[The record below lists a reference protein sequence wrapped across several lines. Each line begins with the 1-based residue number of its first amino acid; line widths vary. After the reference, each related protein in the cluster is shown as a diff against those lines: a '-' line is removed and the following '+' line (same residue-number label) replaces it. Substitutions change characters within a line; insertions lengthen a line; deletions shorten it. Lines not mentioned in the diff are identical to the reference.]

1 MRVAFC
7 MLRSAIDRR
16 DGGAES
22 IRNLT
27 EGLWAIGGME
37 INVISSSGSYPGHQS
52 YAPYP
57 WKDSKAIPLIGH
69 FYRTVRSAA
78 VDHDLL
84 VLVLPN
90 PAFGY
95 LGDVIKRRV
104 KKPVLVNYESRW
116 HTPATYSFLGD
127 NLAWKNLG
135 RMIAFNKITSSLSRR
150 SCDRYIVSTQFQKNE
165 LIDVGYD
172 PDQLSVI
179 SNCTNISKY
188 RFKGKAYREKISP
201 NTIMYLGHFN
211 HSKGID
217 LLIEAMPGILSSLP
231 ETNLFLI
238 WNNRG
243 GEYARI
249 MRLIELHGLIN
260 HIHFINKIVDVSET
274 LSQADALALPYRSL
288 SKTRIIPSVLL
299 EAFSIGIPL
308 VVSNCEPIKD
318 IVHDRKTGIIV
329 PVNDSKAIEKG
340 IIELLENKALRE
352 QMIQSQRQTAE
363 NSFSH
368 TVIARKYKN
377 IFMEILN
384 G

>member
-1 MRVAFC
+1 

-27 EGLWAIGGME
+27 EGLRALDGME
-37 INVISSSGSYPGHQS
+37 INVVSSSGSYPGHRS

-69 FYRTVRSAA
+69 FYRVVQSIA

-95 LGDVIKRRV
+95 LSDVIKRRV

-165 LIDVGYD
+165 LVNVGYN

-179 SNCTNISKY
+179 ANCTNISKY
-188 RFKGKAYREKISP
+188 RFKCTSDRKKPSYSSIV
-201 NTIMYLGHFN
+201 YLGHFN
-211 HSKGID
+211 HSKGVD
-217 LLIEAMPGILSSLP
+217 LLIDAMPSILKNLP
-231 ETNLFLI
+231 STNLSLI
-238 WNNRG
+238 WNSG
-243 GEYARI
+243 SQEYLRI
-249 MRLIELHGLIN
+249 MKLIELHGIIN
-260 HIHFINKIVDVSET
+260 HIQFINKIVDVSEV
-274 LSQADALALPYRSL
+274 LSQADVLVLPYRSL

-308 VVSNCEPIKD
+308 VVSNCAPIRD
-318 IVHDRKTGIIV
+318 IVQDHETGIVV
-329 PVNDSKAIEKG
+329 PVDDSEALGMG
-340 IIELLENKALRE
+340 IIELLRNKCLRE

-368 TVIARKYKN
+368 TVIADKYKN
-377 IFMEILN
+377 TFMEILN

>member
-1 MRVAFC
+1 

-27 EGLWAIGGME
+27 EGLRAIAGME
-37 INVISSSGSYPGHQS
+37 INVVSSSGSYPGHRS

-57 WKDSKAIPLIGH
+57 WQDSKAISLIGH
-69 FYRTVRSAA
+69 FYRMIRSVAI
-78 VDHDLL
+78 DHDLV

-116 HTPATYSFLGD
+116 HTPAKYSFGGD

-135 RMIAFNKITSSLSRR
+135 RMIAFNKITSSFSRR
-150 SCDRYIVSTQFQKNE
+150 LCDRYIVSTQFQKNE
-165 LIDVGYD
+165 LINVGYD
-172 PDQLSVI
+172 PNKVSAI
-179 SNCTNISKY
+179 SNCTNISRY
-188 RFKGKAYREKISP
+188 RFKNESNRRKTLCD
-201 NTIMYLGHFN
+201 TIIYLGHFN

-217 LLIEAMPGILSSLP
+217 ILIQAMPSILNHLP
-231 ETNLFLI
+231 NTKLSLI
-238 WNNRG
+238 WHSG
-243 GEYARI
+243 GREYVRI
-249 MRLIELHGLIN
+249 VKLIKLYGLIN

-274 LSQADALALPYRSL
+274 LSQAGVLALPYRSL

-299 EAFSIGIPL
+299 EAFSVGIPL
-308 VVSNCEPIKD
+308 VVSDCEPIKEV
-318 IVHDRKTGIIV
+318 VHDGQTGVIV
-329 PVNDSKAIEKG
+329 PVDDPEAVG
-340 IIELLENKALRE
+340 RGVIELLENKALRE
-352 QMIQSQRQTAE
+352 QMIQSQREMAKV
-363 NSFSH
+363 SFSH
-368 TVIARKYKN
+368 IVIAKKYKD
-377 IFMEILN
+377 IFMEVLN